1 MTKCINICLSKTLK
15 KIRSLRLKEERN
27 CEYVNFYRFQFKR
40 LVTFLM
46 SCCIIFSTFA
56 YASEHCQTEA
66 PPAVLTKD
74 IALNRLLQCNLEII
88 DSRRFIIA
96 NEANLTQAGETQ
108 NPNLSIGVGNINPK
122 LGIGAGSYFDKTI
135 DTSVRYEQ
143 LIERGNKRNLRVK
156 SAQGIVSASKQD
168 VLETERQQSIVLLS
182 AMVDVAAS
190 NERINLLSQ
199 MVDLYKETLRANSI
213 RLEKG
218 DLSPLDAERQRV
230 DAHRAQI
237 DLHQAQS
244 DAKVAQL
251 TLVTLLDWG
260 HQTDALTVDSAI
272 LDVEPIEAQQFDLAS
287 RTDVKAAKLRVEA
300 ASQQLELAIAQLK
313 SDITAGVQYD
323 HWPTSGNNATGTGD
337 TISFTLGFPLTVNNH
352 YEGEIAI
359 ATSNYDAAKEAL
371 VHIEANA
378 KSEWQRMNA
387 DMGNAQENLQLLQ
400 KELLPHA
407 EDVART
413 VELGYAKGALGLL
426 DLLEAR
432 RILRQTRLDTLSARA
447 SLARSIFTRNQSI
460 SANNIN

>member
-1 MTKCINICLSKTLK
+1 MTKCMNIYPRL
-15 KIRSLRLKEERN
+15 LKEQCN
-27 CEYVNFYRFQFKR
+27 CEYITFFKLQFKR
-40 LVTFLM
+40 LVTSLM
-46 SCCIIFSTFA
+46 SCCIIFSA
-56 YASEHCQTEA
+56 SVYASEHCQTEA

-74 IALNRLLQCNLEII
+74 IALNRLLQCNLEIV

-156 SAQGIVSASKQD
+156 AAQGIVSASKQD
-168 VLETERQQSIVLLS
+168 VLETERQQSIALLS

-190 NERINLLSQ
+190 TERINLLSQ

-218 DLSPLDAERQRV
+218 DLSPLDAERQRI
-230 DAHRAQI
+230 DANRAQI

-244 DAKVAQL
+244 DAKAAQI
-251 TLVTLLDWG
+251 TLASLLDWE
-260 HQTDALTVDSAI
+260 HQADALTVDSTI
-272 LDVEPIEAQQFDLAS
+272 LDVEPVEMQQFDLDS

-300 ASQQLELAIAQLK
+300 ASQQLELARAQLK

-323 HWPTSGNNATGTGD
+323 HWPTSANNATGTGD

-352 YEGEIAI
+352 YEGEIAL

-371 VHIEANA
+371 AHIEANA
-378 KSEWQRMNA
+378 KSEWQRMNT

>member
-1 MTKCINICLSKTLK
+1 MTKCMNIYPWL
-15 KIRSLRLKEERN
+15 LKEQCN
-27 CEYVNFYRFQFKR
+27 CEYITFFKLQFKR
-40 LVTFLM
+40 LVTSLM
-46 SCCIIFSTFA
+46 SCCIIFSA
-56 YASEHCQTEA
+56 SVYASEHCQTEA

-168 VLETERQQSIVLLS
+168 VLETERQQSIALLS
-182 AMVDVAAS
+182 AMVDLAAS

-218 DLSPLDAERQRV
+218 DLSPLDAERQRI
-230 DAHRAQI
+230 DTNRAQI

-244 DAKVAQL
+244 DAKAAQI
-251 TLVTLLDWG
+251 TLASLLDWG
-260 HQTDALTVDSAI
+260 HQADALTVDPTI
-272 LDVEPIEAQQFDLAS
+272 LDVESVETQQFDLDS

-300 ASQQLELAIAQLK
+300 ASQQLELARAQLK

-323 HWPTSGNNATGTGD
+323 HWPTSANNATGTGD

-352 YEGEIAI
+352 YEGEIAL

-371 VHIEANA
+371 AHIEANA

-387 DMGNAQENLQLLQ
+387 DAGNAQENLQLLQ

-407 EDVART
+407 EDVAGT

-460 SANNIN
+460 SVNNIN

>member
-1 MTKCINICLSKTLK
+1 MTKCINICPSKALNK
-15 KIRSLRLKEERN
+15 MRPLQFKEQRN
-27 CEYVNFYRFQFKR
+27 CEYVNFCRFQFKP

-46 SCCIIFSTFA
+46 SFCIIFSTFA

-156 SAQGIVSASKQD
+156 SAQGIVSASKQN
-168 VLETERQQSIVLLS
+168 VLETERQQSIALLS

-218 DLSPLDAERQRV
+218 DLSPLDAERQRI

-244 DAKVAQL
+244 DAKAAQL
-251 TLVTLLDWG
+251 TLVTLLDWRR
-260 HQTDALTVDSAI
+260 QADALIVDSAI

-300 ASQQLELAIAQLK
+300 ASQQLELARAQLK

-337 TISFTLGFPLTVNNH
+337 TISFTLGFPLTVSNH
-352 YEGEIAI
+352 YEGEIAL

-371 VHIEANA
+371 AHVEANA
-378 KSEWQRMNA
+378 KSEWKRMNA

-413 VELGYAKGALGLL
+413 VELGYVKGALGLL

-447 SLARSIFTRNQSI
+447 SLARSIFTLNQSI

>member
-1 MTKCINICLSKTLK
+1 
-15 KIRSLRLKEERN
+15 
-27 CEYVNFYRFQFKR
+27 
-40 LVTFLM
+40 M
-46 SCCIIFSTFA
+46 SCCIIFSTFS

-213 RLEKG
+213 RLENG
-218 DLSPLDAERQRV
+218 DLSPLDAERQRI

-287 RTDVKAAKLRVEA
+287 RTDVKAAKLRIEA
-300 ASQQLELAIAQLK
+300 ASQQLELARAQLK

>member
-15 KIRSLRLKEERN
+15 KIRPLRLKEERN

-46 SCCIIFSTFA
+46 SCCIIFSTFS

-213 RLEKG
+213 RLENG
-218 DLSPLDAERQRV
+218 DLSPLDAERQRI

-287 RTDVKAAKLRVEA
+287 RTDVKAAKLRIEA
-300 ASQQLELAIAQLK
+300 ASQQLELARAQLK

>member
-15 KIRSLRLKEERN
+15 KIRPLRLKEERN

-213 RLEKG
+213 RLENG
-218 DLSPLDAERQRV
+218 DLSPLDAERQRI

-300 ASQQLELAIAQLK
+300 ASQQLELARAQLK

-371 VHIEANA
+371 VHIQANA

>member
-15 KIRSLRLKEERN
+15 KIRPLRLKEERN

-182 AMVDVAAS
+182 AIVDVAAS

-213 RLEKG
+213 RLENG
-218 DLSPLDAERQRV
+218 DLSPLDAERQRI

-300 ASQQLELAIAQLK
+300 ASQQLELARAQLK

-371 VHIEANA
+371 VHIQANA

-413 VELGYAKGALGLL
+413 VELGYVKGALGLL